1 MANFEYAELNARSAF
16 SFLQGASVP
25 EEFVQVCQELG
36 VRAIALVDR
45 DGVYGMPRFHM
56 AAKRSNGAVRGHV
69 GATITCTDGGC
80 YPVLVKNRAG
90 YQNLCRLITRMKLR
104 VPKHPK
110 QGQLAAVTP
119 DELRDHAE
127 GLICLTGD
135 DDGPLALALQHG
147 PDQAKRLLQN
157 LLSCFGIDN
166 LYVELQRH
174 GLRDEEERNEAAIQ
188 LARNLKLPLVATNGI
203 RYSRPGR
210 RDILDVFTCIHRKRT
225 LDTAGRLLA
234 PNAERYLKSAAQ
246 MKRIFAD
253 VPEAI
258 AHTCEISARLEFT
271 MTDLGYRFPPYP
283 VPEGQTM
290 DSYLRALVDEFAPL
304 RFPSYGPKHRAQ
316 LDSELALI
324 EKLGLAGYFLIVW
337 DLVRFCCE
345 QHILA
350 QGRGSAGN
358 SAVCFALGITAV
370 DPIKY
375 ELLFERFL
383 SADRGEWP
391 DIDIDLPSGEERERV
406 IQYVYERYGKLG
418 AAMCANVITY
428 RGRSAIR
435 EVGKV
440 LGFEE
445 AAVAK
450 LASVAPMWGWKGP
463 DDTIRQQFEG
473 AGFETHDPRVRKFF
487 ELVEAIQDMPRHLG
501 QHSGGMIVCQRQLD
515 SVVPLEPASMPG
527 RVVVQWDKEDCADMG
542 LIKIDLL
549 GLGMMAVLRDTMTL
563 IQEHRGVRLTLAT
576 IPDRDP
582 AVFEMLQCADT
593 IGLFQVES
601 RAQQASLPRTKPA
614 TFYDLVVQVAIIR
627 PGPIVGRLMHPYI
640 KRRQGKEP
648 PTCPHPSL
656 EPVLQRTLG
665 VPLFQEQLLRM
676 AMVAANFSGSE
687 AEQLRRAMGFKR
699 SEARMKEIEGRLRE
713 GMTQNGIPTES
724 QDTIVKAITSFA
736 LYGFPE
742 SHSISFAL
750 LAYASGYFK
759 CHYLPEFLAAL
770 LNNQPMG
777 FYAPSTLI
785 KDAQR
790 HGLRVL
796 PIDINRSHWDCTIEV
811 GMLRLGLRYARGL
824 RAVAGKAIA
833 SARPFSDVDDLV
845 RRVPGLKKPEL
856 EQLAFIG
863 ALNSIGA
870 ANRRDALWQV
880 ARAGRPT
887 GPLLDQV
894 PEDECAT
901 PLEQMTLSE
910 RIVADYQGTGVTVGA
925 HPMAH
930 RRAALDK
937 LGVTPARY
945 LAGLGNGCLVKVA
958 GNVIVRQRPGTAK
971 GVVFVSLEDET
982 GICNLIVMPDRFEAY
997 RLPLLT
1003 APYLLAEGT
1012 LQNTDGVI
1020 HVRVVKVEGFRR
1032 ERVGTPS
1039 HDFR

>member
-1 MANFEYAELNARSAF
+1 MAEREYIELNARSAF

-25 EEFVQVCQELG
+25 EEYVTVCRELG
-36 VRAIALVDR
+36 IPAIALVDR
-45 DGVYGMPRFHM
+45 DGVYGAPRLHL
-56 AAKRSNGAVRGHV
+56 AAKRSEGAVRGHI

-80 YPVLVKNRAG
+80 YPLLAKSRTG
-90 YQNLCRLITRMKLR
+90 YQNLSRLITRMKLR

-110 QGQLAAVTP
+110 SGDVAAATP
-119 DELRDHAE
+119 NELREHAE

-135 DDGPLALALQHG
+135 DDGPLAVAL
-147 PDQAKRLLQN
+147 KRGSAHAESLLQT
-157 LLSCFGIDN
+157 LIECFGADN

-174 GLRDEEERNEAAIQ
+174 GIRAEEERNEAVIQ
-188 LARNLKLPLVATNGI
+188 LARNLRLPVVATNGV
-203 RYSRPGR
+203 RYSRPER
-210 RDILDVFTCIHRKRT
+210 REILDVLTCIHHKRT
-225 LDTAGRLLA
+225 LDTAGRLLT
-234 PNAERYLKSAAQ
+234 PNAERYLKSAAA
-246 MKRIFAD
+246 MHRIFAD
-253 VPEAI
+253 LPEAI
-258 AHTCEISARLEFT
+258 VHTREISARLEFT

-283 VPEGQTM
+283 VPAGETM
-290 DSYLRALVDEFAPL
+290 DSYLRALVDEYAPQC
-304 RFPSYGPKHRAQ
+304 FPSYAQRHRAQ
-316 LDSELALI
+316 LNTELALI

-337 DLVRFCCE
+337 DIVRFCKE
-345 QHILA
+345 HGILA

-391 DIDIDLPSGEERERV
+391 DIDIDLPSGDEREQV
-406 IQYVYERYGKLG
+406 IQYVYERYGRLG

-440 LGFEE
+440 LGFDEM
-445 AAVAK
+445 AIGK
-450 LASVAPMWGWKGP
+450 LSSLSPLWEWKSP
-463 DDTIRQQFEG
+463 DDTIRKQFEESG
-473 AGFETHDPRVRKFF
+473 LELDDPRVRKFF
-487 ELVEAIQDMPRHLG
+487 ELVEAIQDLPRHLG
-501 QHSGGMIVCQRQLD
+501 QHSGGMIVCQGQLD
-515 SVVPLEPASMPG
+515 SVVPLEPASMPN
-527 RVVVQWDKEDCADMG
+527 RVVVQWDKEDCADLG

-549 GLGMMAVLRDTMTL
+549 GLGMMAVLRDTMAL
-563 IQEHRGVRLTLAT
+563 IEKHRGVTLTLAT
-576 IPDRDP
+576 VPDRDP
-582 AVFEMLQCADT
+582 TVFEMLQRADT
-593 IGLFQVES
+593 IGLFQIES

-640 KRRQGKEP
+640 KRRQGKET

-656 EPVLQRTLG
+656 EPVLRRTLG
-665 VPLFQEQLLRM
+665 VPLFQEQLLKM

-713 GMTQNGIPTES
+713 GMMQNRLSAEA
-724 QDTIVKAITSFA
+724 QETIVKAITSFA

-796 PIDINRSHWDCTIEV
+796 PIDINRSRWNCTIEE
-811 GMLRLGLRYARGL
+811 GKLRLGFRYARGL
-824 RAVAGKAIA
+824 RAMAAQAIEN
-833 SARPFSDVDDLV
+833 RQPFVDIDDLA
-845 RRVPGLKKPEL
+845 RSVPALKKSEL

-887 GPLLDQV
+887 GPLLDDV
-894 PEDECAT
+894 PEEHRTT
-901 PLEQMTLSE
+901 PLEQMTLLE
-910 RIVADYQGTGVTVGA
+910 RVVADHQGTGVTVGA
-925 HPMAH
+925 HPLAH
-930 RRAALDK
+930 SRAVLNK
-937 LGVTPARY
+937 LGVTPAAN
-945 LAGLGNGCLVKVA
+945 LAGLGDGSFVKVA
-958 GNVIVRQRPGTAK
+958 GNVIVRQRPGTAA

-997 RLPLLT
+997 RVPLLT
-1003 APYLLAEGT
+1003 APYLLAEGI
-1012 LQNTDGVI
+1012 LQNTDSVI
-1020 HVRVVKVEGFRR
+1020 HVRVAKVEAFRQ
-1032 ERVGTPS
+1032 ERVSTPS